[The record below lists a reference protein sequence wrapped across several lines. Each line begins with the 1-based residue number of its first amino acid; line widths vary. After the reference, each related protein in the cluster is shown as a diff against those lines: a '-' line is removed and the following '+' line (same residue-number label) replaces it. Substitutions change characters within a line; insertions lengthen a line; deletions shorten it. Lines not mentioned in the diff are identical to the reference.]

1 MLAAVLVARAAGASA
16 LGVFGLALTAGA
28 YATTIA
34 DAGVSQ
40 YLLPELGRTPR
51 HEWPVLWANA
61 FRLAVRSTLPLV
73 LVYAILVVLLTQ
85 GDQRL
90 ALLAAAVWW
99 LALRASG
106 YARPFFIAA
115 DRADIEAA
123 ATFGEGA
130 VALVAIF
137 VLLHVS
143 KSPALAMLGLALGA
157 LVGLAARLAG
167 LKRLGITG
175 GKAQRP
181 AWELTRAAAPF
192 AAVLVLTALY
202 LRIDV
207 LLLSVLRSS
216 REVGLYQPP
225 VRLVTALLIL
235 PDALAAVLLV
245 RSSRSAEHHAIKRR
259 QENLLSISVPLGLL
273 LVALC
278 AVAGKPFLA
287 LAFGPE
293 FRQAGPALAL
303 LAATIPLALLTTMN
317 GNALTVRGLVWVR
330 VLCLF
335 AASVCAIGLGI
346 PAIAH
351 FGYVGAAAVSIVNE
365 LVLVVAY
372 GIALRMLCGRDSL
385 ILPKPHLTPG
395 SRFSSAPPPAPAW
408 HAARDS

>member
-40 YLLPELGRTPR
+40 YLLPELGRAPR
-51 HEWPVLWANA
+51 HEWPVLWADA
-61 FRLAVRSTLPLV
+61 FRLAVRSTVPLV
-73 LVYAILVVLLTQ
+73 LVYAILVLLLTH

-90 ALLAAAVWW
+90 ALLAAALWW
-99 LALRASG
+99 VALRASG
-106 YARPFFIAA
+106 YTRPFFIAA
-115 DRADIEAA
+115 ERVGIEAT
-123 ATFGEGA
+123 ATVGEGV

-137 VLLHVS
+137 ALMQVS
-143 KSPALAMLGLALGA
+143 RSPALAMLGLALGA

-175 GKAQRP
+175 GKATRQG
-181 AWELTRAAAPF
+181 WELTRAATPF
-192 AAVLVLTALY
+192 AAVLILTALY

-207 LLLSVLRSS
+207 FLLSALRTS

-225 VRLVTALLIL
+225 VRIVTALLIL

-245 RSSRSAEHHAIKRR
+245 RSSRSPAHHAIKRR
-259 QENLLSISVPLGLL
+259 QETLLSISVPLGLL
-273 LVALC
+273 LVGVC
-278 AVAGKPFLA
+278 AVAGKPLLA
-287 LAFGPE
+287 LTFGPE

-303 LAATIPLALLTTMN
+303 LAATVPLALLTVMN
-317 GNALTVRGLVWVR
+317 GNALTVRGLVWTR

-346 PAIAH
+346 PAIAY

-365 LVLVVAY
+365 LVLVIAY
-372 GIALRMLCGRDSL
+372 GIALRRLCGRDSL
-385 ILPKPHLTPG
+385 ILPRLHLPHG
-395 SRFSSAPPPAPAW
+395 SLFRRTTPPASAW
-408 HAARDS
+408 PGACDS